1 MSELTTLARPYAVAV
16 FKTAKESDKTQEW
29 ADMLDFLKQ
38 VMADPSMQRAA
49 GDPKAGKDKFID
61 NFLDL
66 CKGQV
71 TPEGEDFIRL
81 LVANGR
87 LELVGT
93 IAGMYGE
100 FRAEEEGFVDVD
112 VITAYPLEGKEE
124 TNLNTL
130 VEKWMSRKGRLHV
143 TVDESLIA
151 GVVLRAGGRVVD
163 ASIRGQL
170 QRLAKRLSN

>member
-16 FKTAKESDKTQEW
+16 FKSAKEAGKMQEW
-29 ADMLDFLKQ
+29 ADMLEFLKQ
-38 VMADPSMQRAA
+38 VMADPLIDRAA
-49 GDPKAGKDKFID
+49 SDPKAGKDKFVA

-66 CKGQV
+66 CKGHV
-71 TPEGEDFIRL
+71 TSDGENFVRL
-81 LVANGR
+81 LANNGR
-87 LELVGT
+87 LGLVGT
-93 IAGMYGE
+93 IADMFAE
-100 FRAEEEGFVDVD
+100 FRAEEEGYVDVD
-112 VITAYPLEGKEE
+112 VITAYPLEESEE
-124 TNLNTL
+124 TNLNAL

-151 GVVLRAGGRVVD
+151 GVILRASGRVVD

>member
-16 FKTAKESDKTQEW
+16 FKAAKETGKTQEW
-29 ADMLDFLKQ
+29 ADTLEFLKA
-38 VMADPSMQRAA
+38 VMANPLMEQAA
-49 GDPKAGKDKFID
+49 ADPKAGKDKFVA

-66 CKGQV
+66 CKGHV
-71 TPEGEDFIRL
+71 AAEGENFVRL
-81 LVANGR
+81 LASNGR
-87 LELVGT
+87 LGLVGT
-93 IAGMYGE
+93 IADMFAE
-100 FRAEEEGFVDVD
+100 FRAEEEGYVDVD
-112 VITAYPLEGKEE
+112 VITAYPLEANEE
-124 TNLNTL
+124 TNLNAL

-151 GVVLRAGGRVVD
+151 GLILRAGGRVVD

>member
-16 FKTAKESDKTQEW
+16 FKAAKEAGKTQEW
-29 ADMLDFLKQ
+29 ADMLEFLKQ
-38 VMADPSMQRAA
+38 VMADPLMERAA
-49 GDPKAGKDKFID
+49 SDPKAGKDKFIA

-66 CKGQV
+66 CDGHV
-71 TPEGEDFIRL
+71 TPEGENFIRL
-81 LVANGR
+81 LASNGR
-87 LELVGT
+87 LGLVGT
-93 IAGMYGE
+93 IADLFAE
-100 FRAEEEGFVDVD
+100 FRAEEEGYVDVD
-112 VITAYPLEGKEE
+112 VITAYPLEASEE
-124 TNLNTL
+124 TNLNAL

-151 GVVLRAGGRVVD
+151 GVILRAGGRVVD

>member
-16 FKTAKESDKTQEW
+16 FKAAKEAGAIKEW
-29 ADMLDFLKQ
+29 ADTLEFLKQ
-38 VMADPSMQRAA
+38 IMADPLMERAA
-49 GDPKAGKDKFID
+49 SDPKAGKDKFIA

-66 CKGQV
+66 CKGHV
-71 TPEGEDFIRL
+71 SPEGENFIRL
-81 LVANGR
+81 LASNGR
-87 LELVGT
+87 LGLAGT
-93 IAGMYGE
+93 IADLYAE
-100 FRAEEEGFVDVD
+100 FRAEEEGCVDVE
-112 VITAYPLEGKEE
+112 VISAYPLDESEE
-124 TNLNTL
+124 ANLDAL

-151 GVVLRAGGRVVD
+151 GVIVRAGGRVVD